1 MTEDNFVDY
10 VKVFVRSGN
19 GGAGSSH
26 LRREKFVAKGGPD
39 GGDGGDGGNIIFKTD
54 KNLWTLFHFKFK
66 KHFKAQHGENGS
78 KSRSSGANGKDE
90 FIKIPVG
97 SVVKDTETG
106 KVLFESIEDGEEFNA
121 VRGGKGGLGNWHFKS
136 STNQTPKYSQ
146 PGIEGTEKKLTIELK
161 VLADVGFVGFPNS
174 GKSTLLSV
182 ITDAKPKIGNYEFT
196 TLKPNLGIV
205 KYKDFNTFVV
215 SDIPGIIKGA
225 SKGKGLG
232 HHFLRHIERNSILV
246 FLVSCESQN
255 IDKKFN
261 ILFDEL
267 RKYNKELLNKEKLLV
282 VTKCDLLGKDDI
294 GDLISNNKLKSL
306 NIDVHFISSV
316 TGYGIETL
324 KDIMW
329 KKLNIQSH

>member
-1 MTEDNFVDY
+1 MERMVLKNTSRY
-10 VKVFVRSGN
+10 CRKGYWN
-19 GGAGSSH
+19 G
-26 LRREKFVAKGGPD
+26 E
-39 GGDGGDGGNIIFKTD
+39 
-54 KNLWTLFHFKFK
+54 
-66 KHFKAQHGENGS
+66 
-78 KSRSSGANGKDE
+78 
-90 FIKIPVG
+90 
-97 SVVKDTETG
+97 
-106 KVLFESIEDGEEFNA
+106 VLFESIEDGESFMLLG
-121 VRGGKGGLGNWHFKS
+121 VKGGLGNWHFKS

-146 PGIEGTEKKLTIELK
+146 PGIEGAEKKLTIELK

-174 GKSTLLSV
+174 GKSTLLSA
-182 ITDAKPKIGNYEFT
+182 ITDAKPKIGNWVYNF
-196 TLKPNLGIV
+196 KPNLGIV
-205 KYKDFNTFVV
+205 KYKDFNTFFFWYTR
-215 SDIPGIIKGA
+215 IIKGA

-261 ILFDEL
+261 ILVDEL
-267 RKYNKELLNKEKLLV
+267 RKYNKELLNKEKFLV
-282 VTKCDLLGKDDI
+282 VTKCDLLGEDDI
-294 GDLISNNKLKSL
+294 SELISNNKLKSL